1 MNRQIARLFVLIVVL
16 FAVLVAFTSRW
27 AVFEAESLEANT
39 ANRRP
44 LLEQETVPRGL
55 ILADDG
61 ARLAESRRLGTAENP
76 RYVRDYPAG
85 PLFSHAV
92 GYSFVDCGR
101 AGLESFY
108 NDELAGRSNE
118 FGSIVDTLMGDARE
132 GDDLYTNLDPE
143 AQRVAVEGLGGRP
156 GAVVALEPATG
167 RVRVMASVPEYD
179 PNAIQ
184 DRCSELNNQA
194 GSPLLNRATQSLY
207 PPGSTMKV
215 VTAAAALDSG
225 EFTPDSVLSGE
236 SGIDIGGVP
245 LANFGGSDFG
255 SIPLTTA
262 LTNSVNTVWAQVG
275 EQVGAGTL
283 FDYMERFGF
292 GEDPPLDYP
301 PDELAPSGVFE
312 EGEPI
317 DAGDPVDIGRVAIG
331 QERLLVTPLQMA
343 MVAAAVGNGGELMAP
358 RLGNRIEAADG
369 RVKDEL
375 DAVEVRQV
383 MEPEAAAQLAEMMS
397 NVVREGSGTAAALE
411 GIEVAGKTGTAEVEG
426 GATNQAWFIGFAPVQ
441 DPDMAIAVTIERTS
455 GQGGT
460 EAAPIAKS
468 VLEQLLGP

>member
-1 MNRQIARLFVLIVVL
+1 LNRQIARLFALIVVL
-16 FAVLVAFTSRW
+16 FAVLVGFTSRW

-118 FGSIVDTLMGDARE
+118 FGSIVDTLLGDERE
-132 GDDLYTNLDPE
+132 GDDLYSNLDPE
-143 AQRVAVEGLGGRP
+143 AQRVAVEGLAGRP

-179 PNAIQ
+179 PNAIP

-194 GSPLLNRATQSLY
+194 GSPLLDRATQSLY

-215 VTAAAALDSG
+215 VAAAAALDSG
-225 EFTPDSVLSGE
+225 EFTPDSVLTGD
-236 SGIDIGGVP
+236 SGIEIGGVP

-301 PDELAPSGVFE
+301 PDELVPSGVFE

-358 RLGNRIEAADG
+358 RVGNRIEAADG